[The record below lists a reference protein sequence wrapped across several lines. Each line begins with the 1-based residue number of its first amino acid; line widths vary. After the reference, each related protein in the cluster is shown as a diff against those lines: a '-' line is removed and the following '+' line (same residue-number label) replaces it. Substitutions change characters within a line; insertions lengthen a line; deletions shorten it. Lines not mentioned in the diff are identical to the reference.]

1 MGTNEA
7 FDLRGKRVTVM
18 GLGLQGGGV
27 EVVRFLA
34 RQGARVLVTDKRP
47 AEQLAES
54 LAAIEGLGATTVLG
68 LHRERDFTDT
78 DAVVANPAVAPSNPL
93 LVAARAAG
101 VRVTSE
107 MELFLAAAPAQLVLI
122 TGTQGKSSTTN
133 AAARLLELCG
143 QRVHVGGNIGRALI
157 SSLDDMHADD
167 IAVVEVSS
175 YQLEALPPHFGPCA
189 RVAAVACVNVLADHL
204 ERHGT
209 IEGYEAAKKRLLD
222 LAGESATVVLC
233 ADDPRVSRWRP
244 VRGRELRYST
254 AANARTPLRIEA
266 GNFVRERED
275 GTLET
280 LGAVADVRLPGEF
293 QRGNVLAALGLA
305 RALGASPAALAAA
318 LPHVRGLE
326 HRLQDLGLFDGHR
339 VWDNGIST
347 TPDSTVSALETLAD
361 RPALLCGGQAKQDLP
376 LTELAQVAAQRCRR
390 AVTFG
395 GSCDV
400 LADALRAA
408 GVEVLA
414 VRELSAAVEQLW
426 ARLEPGESVLFSPA
440 CASFDAYRNFGDRA
454 RHFRECVQRLA
465 SLAPAQR
472 ATP

>member
-1 MGTNEA
+1 M
-7 FDLRGKRVTVM
+7 R
-18 GLGLQGGGV
+18 
-27 EVVRFLA
+27 
-34 RQGARVLVTDKRP
+34 
-47 AEQLAES
+47 
-54 LAAIEGLGATTVLG
+54 
-68 LHRERDFTDT
+68 
-78 DAVVANPAVAPSNPL
+78 
-93 LVAARAAG
+93 
-101 VRVTSE
+101 
-107 MELFLAAAPAQLVLI
+107 
-122 TGTQGKSSTTN
+122 
-133 AAARLLELCG
+133 AARLLELCG
-143 QRVHVGGNIGRALI
+143 QRVHLGGNIGRALI

-175 YQLEALPPHFGPCA
+175 YQLEALPAQFGPCA

-280 LGAVADVRLPGEF
+280 LGAVADVQLPGEF

-339 VWDNGIST
+339 GLGQRHLDHAGLDGFGARNARRPPRVAVRRPSEAGFAVDGARAGCGAT
-347 TPDSTVSALETLAD
+347 LSARRD
-361 RPALLCGGQAKQDLP
+361 VRRLL
-376 LTELAQVAAQRCRR
+376 RR
-390 AVTFG
+390 ARG
-395 GSCDV
+395 C
-400 LADALRAA
+400 AA
-408 GVEVLA
+408 GG
-414 VRELSAAVEQLW
+414 RRRG
-426 ARLEPGESVLFSPA
+426 ARGA
-440 CASFDAYRNFGDRA
+440 
-454 RHFRECVQRLA
+454 
-465 SLAPAQR
+465 
-472 ATP
+472 